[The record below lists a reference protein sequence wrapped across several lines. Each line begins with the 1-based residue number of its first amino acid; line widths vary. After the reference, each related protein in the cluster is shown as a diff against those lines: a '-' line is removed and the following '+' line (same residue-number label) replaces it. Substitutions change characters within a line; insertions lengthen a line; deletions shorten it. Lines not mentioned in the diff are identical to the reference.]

1 MFFLKHIFRLREKW
15 QIQRKDEEKP
25 FLEHLDDL
33 RTTLL
38 RMVSCLAV
46 STVLCA
52 FFASNLM
59 DILRRPVNQVWDMFE
74 QTHLPAEVDLEEW
87 GRAKETA
94 TAAAGL
100 DAAQRELLFG
110 QMAPRQAELAQA
122 VLVLR
127 GAQPVPDARKEFFI
141 REASPSASVREL
153 AASLHAQDAV
163 LADGT
168 GRGALKMMSA
178 FQPGEAFMLTIKLSL
193 YAGVVISFP
202 LLLYFLLQF
211 IIPGLLEHERKLL
224 YKCMAV
230 GFGLFLAGTLFCY
243 FVVLPRVLTFFYTY
257 SLEFGISNEW
267 RIGYYLSFA
276 TQMILMFGLAFEL
289 PVVVMPFVKLGVLT
303 YDMMKATRRY
313 AIVAIA
319 ILAAVITPTPDV
331 ATMMLMAVPMYALYE
346 LCILLAWMNERKE
359 AAKSREEAARFEED
373 FNNDRSPYN
382 RE

>member
-15 QIQRKDEEKP
+15 QIQRDDEEKP

-33 RTTLL
+33 RTMLL
-38 RMVSCLAV
+38 RMVFCLVV
-46 STVLCA
+46 SMLLCA
-52 FFASNLM
+52 GFASNLM

-74 QTHLPAEVDLEEW
+74 ESHLPAGIDLDSW
-87 GRAKETA
+87 GKAKETA
-94 TAAAGL
+94 TAAVGL
-100 DAAQRELLFG
+100 DADQRRILFREVS
-110 QMAPRQAELAQA
+110 PRLAELTEAA
-122 VLVLR
+122 LVLR
-127 GAQPVPDARKEFFI
+127 GAQALPDDRQEIFI
-141 REASPSASVREL
+141 REASPAPAVREL
-153 AASLHAQDAV
+153 AEALHAKDAV
-163 LADGT
+163 LTDGA

-224 YKCMAV
+224 YKCMAI

-319 ILAAVITPTPDV
+319 ILAAIITPTPDI

-346 LCILLAWMNERKE
+346 ICIILAWLHERKE
-359 AAKSREEAARFEED
+359 AARAREEVERFEED
-373 FNNDRSPYN
+373 FNNDNSPYN
-382 RE
+382 S

>member
-15 QIQRKDEEKP
+15 QIQRDDEEKP

-33 RTTLL
+33 RSMLL
-38 RMVSCLAV
+38 RMALCLTV

-52 FFASNLM
+52 GFASNLM

-74 QTHLPAEVDLEEW
+74 QSHLPASINLDEW
-87 GRAKETA
+87 GEAKEMA
-94 TAAAGL
+94 TGAAGL
-100 DAAQRELLFG
+100 DAAQRETFFRMIPPG
-110 QMAPRQAELAQA
+110 QADLVKA

-127 GAQPVPDARKEFFI
+127 GAQPLPDGKKEFFI
-141 REASPSASVREL
+141 REGSPGDAVRGL
-153 AASLHAQDAV
+153 AEALHARDAV

-224 YKCMAV
+224 YKCMAI

-303 YDMMKATRRY
+303 YDMMKSTRRY

-346 LCILLAWMNERKE
+346 ICIILAWWNERKE
-359 AAKSREEAARFEED
+359 SVRAQEEAARFEED
-373 FNNDRSPYN
+373 FNNNNSPYN
-382 RE
+382 P

>member
-15 QIQRKDEEKP
+15 QIQRDDEEKP

-33 RTTLL
+33 RTMLL
-38 RMVSCLAV
+38 RMVFCLVV
-46 STVLCA
+46 SMLLCA
-52 FFASNLM
+52 GFASNLM

-74 QTHLPAEVDLEEW
+74 ESHLPAGIDLDSW
-87 GRAKETA
+87 GKAKETA
-94 TAAAGL
+94 TAAVGL
-100 DAAQRELLFG
+100 DADQRRILFREVS
-110 QMAPRQAELAQA
+110 PRLAELTEAA
-122 VLVLR
+122 LVLR
-127 GAQPVPDARKEFFI
+127 GAQALPDDRKEIFI
-141 REASPSASVREL
+141 REASPAPAVREL
-153 AASLHAQDAV
+153 AEALHAKDGV
-163 LADGT
+163 LTDGT

-224 YKCMAV
+224 YKCMAI

-319 ILAAVITPTPDV
+319 ILAAIITPTPDI

-346 LCILLAWMNERKE
+346 ICIILAWLHERKE
-359 AAKSREEAARFEED
+359 AARAREEVERFEED
-373 FNNDRSPYN
+373 FNNDNSPYN
-382 RE
+382 S

>member
-15 QIQRKDEEKP
+15 QIQRDDEEKP

-33 RTTLL
+33 RTMLL
-38 RMVSCLAV
+38 RMVFCLVV
-46 STVLCA
+46 SMLLCA
-52 FFASNLM
+52 GFASNLM

-74 QTHLPAEVDLEEW
+74 ESHLPAGIDLDAW
-87 GRAKETA
+87 GKAKETA
-94 TAAAGL
+94 TAAVGL
-100 DAAQRELLFG
+100 DAAQRRILFREIS
-110 QMAPRQAELAQA
+110 PRLAELTEAA
-122 VLVLR
+122 LVLR
-127 GAQPVPDARKEFFI
+127 GAQALPDDRKEIFI
-141 REASPSASVREL
+141 REASPAPAVREL
-153 AASLHAQDAV
+153 AEALHSKDAV
-163 LADGT
+163 LTDGT

-230 GFGLFLAGTLFCY
+230 GFGLFLVGTLFCY

-346 LCILLAWMNERKE
+346 ICIILAWLHERKE
-359 AAKSREEAARFEED
+359 AARAREEVARFEED
-373 FNNDRSPYN
+373 FNNDNSPYN
-382 RE
+382 S

>member
-15 QIQRKDEEKP
+15 QIQREDEEKP

-38 RMVSCLAV
+38 RMTLCLVV

-74 QTHLPAEVDLEEW
+74 TSHLPTGIDLDAW
-87 GRAKETA
+87 GKAKEIA
-94 TAAAGL
+94 TAAVGL
-100 DAAQRELLFG
+100 DTVQRELLFR
-110 QMAPRQAELAQA
+110 QISPRQVQLTEAA
-122 VLVLR
+122 VVLR
-127 GAQPVPDARKEFFI
+127 GAEALPDEKKSAFI
-141 REASPSASVREL
+141 KDASPTAAVREL
-153 AASLHAQDAV
+153 AEALHARDAV
-163 LADGT
+163 LTDGT

-178 FQPGEAFMLTIKLSL
+178 FQPGEAFMLSIKLSL

-319 ILAAVITPTPDV
+319 ILAAIITPTPDV

-346 LCILLAWMNERKE
+346 ICILLAWLHERKE
-359 AAKSREEAARFEED
+359 NERAREEAARFEEE
-373 FNNDRSPYN
+373 FNNGDSPYN
-382 RE
+382 P

>member
-15 QIQRKDEEKP
+15 QIKREDEEKT

-33 RTTLL
+33 RTMLL
-38 RMVSCLAV
+38 RMALCLAV
-46 STVLCA
+46 STILCA
-52 FFASNLM
+52 GFASDLM
-59 DILRRPVNQVWDMFE
+59 GILRHPVNQVWSMFE
-74 QTHLPAEVDLEEW
+74 ASHLPEGIDLDAWEK
-87 GRAKETA
+87 AKETA
-94 TAAAGL
+94 TAMTSL
-100 DAAQRELLFG
+100 DASQRELFL
-110 QMAPRQAELAQA
+110 RQIPPSQA
-122 VLVLR
+122 DLTEAALLLR
-127 GAQPVPDARKEFFI
+127 GAQPLPEDRKLMFI
-141 REASPSASVREL
+141 KEGSSSSSVRNL
-153 AASLHAQDAV
+153 AEALDAQGSI
-163 LADGT
+163 LTDGT
-168 GRGALKMMSA
+168 GRGALRMMSA
-178 FQPGEAFMLTIKLSL
+178 FQPGEAFMLSIKLSL

-243 FVVLPRVLTFFYTY
+243 FIVLPRVLTFFYTY

-289 PVVVMPFVKLGVLT
+289 PVVVIPFVKLGVLT

-319 ILAAVITPTPDV
+319 IVAAVITPTPDMV
-331 ATMMLMAVPMYALYE
+331 TMMLMAVPMYALYE
-346 LCILLAWMNERKE
+346 ICIILAWLHERRE
-359 AAKSREEAARFEED
+359 VARAREEAARFEKD
-373 FNNDRSPYN
+373 FDNNNSPYN
-382 RE
+382 L

>member
-15 QIQRKDEEKP
+15 QIKREDEEKT

-33 RTTLL
+33 RSMLL
-38 RMVSCLAV
+38 RMALCLAV
-46 STVLCA
+46 STILCA
-52 FFASNLM
+52 GFASDLM

-74 QTHLPAEVDLEEW
+74 ESHLPTGIDLDTW
-87 GRAKETA
+87 GKAKEMA
-94 TAAAGL
+94 TAMANL
-100 DAAQRELLFG
+100 TPAQQEVFL
-110 QMAPRQAELAQA
+110 RQIPESMKDLTES

-127 GAQPVPDARKEFFI
+127 GAQPLPEDKKQIFIKEGSS
-141 REASPSASVREL
+141 SPAVCALAEEL
-153 AASLHAQDAV
+153 YANKAILT
-163 LADGT
+163 DGT

-211 IIPGLLEHERKLL
+211 IIPGLLENERKLL
-224 YKCMAV
+224 YKSMFI

-243 FVVLPRVLTFFYTY
+243 FIVLPRVLTFFYTY

-303 YDMMKATRRY
+303 YDMMKSTRRY

-319 ILAAVITPTPDV
+319 ILAAIITPTPDV

-346 LCILLAWMNERKE
+346 ICIILAWLHERKE
-359 AAKSREEAARFEED
+359 SARVQNEIDQFEAESE
-373 FNNDRSPYN
+373 SGTHPY
-382 RE
+382 

>member
-15 QIQRKDEEKP
+15 QIQRDDEEKP

-33 RTTLL
+33 RRMLL
-38 RMVSCLAV
+38 RMAFCLVV
-46 STVLCA
+46 STILCA
-52 FFASNLM
+52 GFASNLM

-74 QTHLPAEVDLEEW
+74 QSHLPAGVDLDMW
-87 GRAKETA
+87 GKAKETA
-94 TAAAGL
+94 SAVVGL
-100 DAAQRELLFG
+100 DAAQRRLLFR
-110 QMAPRQAELAQA
+110 QVPPRQAELAEA
-122 VLVLR
+122 ALVLR
-127 GAQPVPDARKEFFI
+127 GAEALPDDKKDTFI
-141 REASPSASVREL
+141 REASPTPAIGAL
-153 AASLHAQDAV
+153 AESLHGREAV
-163 LADGT
+163 LTDGT

-346 LCILLAWMNERKE
+346 ICIVLAWMNERKE
-359 AAKSREEAARFEED
+359 IARAREEAARFEED
-373 FNNDRSPYN
+373 FNNDNSPYN
-382 RE
+382 H

>member
-15 QIQRKDEEKP
+15 QIKREDEEKP

-33 RTTLL
+33 RTMLL
-38 RMVSCLAV
+38 RMALCLTV
-46 STVLCA
+46 STILCA
-52 FFASNLM
+52 GFASNLM

-74 QTHLPAEVDLEEW
+74 ESHLPA
-87 GRAKETA
+87 GI
-94 TAAAGL
+94 GL
-100 DAAQRELLFG
+100 DAWSKAKEMATAMTSLGASQRALFL
-110 QMAPRQAELAQA
+110 RQVSPSQA
-122 VLVLR
+122 DLTEAALVLR
-127 GAQPVPDARKEFFI
+127 GAQPLPEDRKQIFI
-141 REASPSASVREL
+141 REGSPSTAVRDL
-153 AASLHAQDAV
+153 AESLYSKGAV

-243 FVVLPRVLTFFYTY
+243 FIVLPRVLTFFYTY

-303 YDMMKATRRY
+303 YDMMKSTRRY

-319 ILAAVITPTPDV
+319 VLAAVITPTPDV

-346 LCILLAWMNERKE
+346 ICIILAWMHERKE
-359 AAKSREEAARFEED
+359 AAHTREEIARFEED
-373 FNNDRSPYN
+373 FNNNNSPYN
-382 RE
+382 Q

>member
-15 QIQRKDEEKP
+15 QIQRDDEEKP

-33 RTTLL
+33 RTMLL
-38 RMVSCLAV
+38 RMVFCLVV
-46 STVLCA
+46 SMLLCA
-52 FFASNLM
+52 GFASNLM

-74 QTHLPAEVDLEEW
+74 ESHLPAGIDLDSW
-87 GRAKETA
+87 GKAKETA
-94 TAAAGL
+94 TAAVGL
-100 DAAQRELLFG
+100 DAGQRRILFREVS
-110 QMAPRQAELAQA
+110 PRLAELTEAA
-122 VLVLR
+122 LVLR
-127 GAQPVPDARKEFFI
+127 GAQALPDDRKEIFI
-141 REASPSASVREL
+141 REASPAPAVREL
-153 AASLHAQDAV
+153 AEALHAKDAV
-163 LADGT
+163 LTDGT

-224 YKCMAV
+224 YKCMAI

-319 ILAAVITPTPDV
+319 ILAAIITPTPDI

-346 LCILLAWMNERKE
+346 ICIILAWLHERKE
-359 AAKSREEAARFEED
+359 AARAREEVARFEED
-373 FNNDRSPYN
+373 FNNDNSPYN
-382 RE
+382 S

>member
-15 QIQRKDEEKP
+15 QIKREDEEKP

-33 RTTLL
+33 RTMLL
-38 RMVSCLAV
+38 RMALCLTV
-46 STVLCA
+46 STILCA
-52 FFASNLM
+52 GFASNLM

-74 QTHLPAEVDLEEW
+74 ESHLPA
-87 GRAKETA
+87 GI
-94 TAAAGL
+94 GL
-100 DAAQRELLFG
+100 DAWGKAKEMATAMTSLGASQRALFL
-110 QMAPRQAELAQA
+110 RQVSPSQA
-122 VLVLR
+122 DLTEAALVLR
-127 GAQPVPDARKEFFI
+127 GAQPLPEDRKQVFI
-141 REASPSASVREL
+141 REGSPSTAVRDL
-153 AASLHAQDAV
+153 AEALYSKGAV

-243 FVVLPRVLTFFYTY
+243 FIVLPRVLTFFYTY

-303 YDMMKATRRY
+303 YDMMKSTRRY
-313 AIVAIA
+313 AIVAI
-319 ILAAVITPTPDV
+319 
-331 ATMMLMAVPMYALYE
+331 YADTGYQLRPRSGRRFRGRNVQSY
-346 LCILLAWMNERKE
+346 AER
-359 AAKSREEAARFEED
+359 A
-373 FNNDRSPYN
+373 
-382 RE
+382 

>member
-15 QIQRKDEEKP
+15 QIQRDDEEKP

-33 RTTLL
+33 RTMLL
-38 RMVSCLAV
+38 RMALCLTV
-46 STVLCA
+46 STILCA
-52 FFASNLM
+52 GFASNLM

-74 QTHLPAEVDLEEW
+74 ESHLPAGIGLEAW
-87 GRAKETA
+87 GKAKEMA
-94 TAAAGL
+94 TAMTSLDDSQKKLLLRQVSPSQGDLTEAA
-100 DAAQRELLFG
+100 
-110 QMAPRQAELAQA
+110 
-122 VLVLR
+122 LVLR
-127 GAQPVPDARKEFFI
+127 GAQPLPEDRKKIFI
-141 REASPSASVREL
+141 RDGSPTSSVREL
-153 AASLHAQDAV
+153 AEALDAKEAI
-163 LADGT
+163 LTDGT

-178 FQPGEAFMLTIKLSL
+178 FQPGEALTIKLSL

-211 IIPGLLEHERKLL
+211 IIPGLLEHERRLL
-224 YKCMAV
+224 YKCMAI

-243 FVVLPRVLTFFYTY
+243 FIVLPRVLTFFYTY

-319 ILAAVITPTPDV
+319 ILAAGITPTPDV

-346 LCILLAWMNERKE
+346 ICIILAWMHERKE
-359 AAKSREEAARFEED
+359 AARAREEVARFEED
-373 FNNDRSPYN
+373 FDNNNSPYN
-382 RE
+382 Q

>member
-15 QIQRKDEEKP
+15 QIKREDEEKP

-33 RTTLL
+33 RTMLL
-38 RMVSCLAV
+38 RMALCLTV
-46 STVLCA
+46 STILCA
-52 FFASNLM
+52 GFASNLM

-74 QTHLPAEVDLEEW
+74 ESHLPA
-87 GRAKETA
+87 GI
-94 TAAAGL
+94 GL
-100 DAAQRELLFG
+100 DAWGKAKEMATAMTSLGASQRALFL
-110 QMAPRQAELAQA
+110 RQVSPSQA
-122 VLVLR
+122 DLTEAALVLR
-127 GAQPVPDARKEFFI
+127 GAQPLPEDRKQVFI
-141 REASPSASVREL
+141 REGSPSTAVRDL
-153 AASLHAQDAV
+153 AEALYSKGAV
-163 LADGT
+163 
-168 GRGALKMMSA
+168 
-178 FQPGEAFMLTIKLSL
+178 KLSL

-243 FVVLPRVLTFFYTY
+243 FIVLPRVLTFFYTY

-303 YDMMKATRRY
+303 YDMMKSTRRY

-319 ILAAVITPTPDV
+319 VLAAVITPTPDV

-346 LCILLAWMNERKE
+346 ICIILAWMHERKE
-359 AAKSREEAARFEED
+359 AARTREEIARFEED
-373 FNNDRSPYN
+373 FNNNNSPYN
-382 RE
+382 Q

>member
-15 QIQRKDEEKP
+15 QIQREDEEKP

-33 RTTLL
+33 RSMLL
-38 RMVSCLAV
+38 RMALCLTV

-52 FFASNLM
+52 GFASNLM

-74 QTHLPAEVDLEEW
+74 QSHLPAGVGLEAW
-87 GRAKETA
+87 GKAKETA
-94 TAAAGL
+94 TALVGL
-100 DAAQRELLFG
+100 DAAQRELLFRRLSPV
-110 QMAPRQAELAQA
+110 QSQLTEAALI
-122 VLVLR
+122 LR
-127 GAQPVPDARKEFFI
+127 GAQALEDDRQEAFI
-141 REASPSASVREL
+141 REASPTAAVRSL
-153 AASLHAQDAV
+153 AESLHAREAV
-163 LADGT
+163 LTDGT

-178 FQPGEAFMLTIKLSL
+178 FQPGEAFMLSIKLSL

-211 IIPGLLEHERKLL
+211 IIPGMLEHERKLL
-224 YKCMAV
+224 YKCMAI

-303 YDMMKATRRY
+303 YDMMKSTRRY

-346 LCILLAWMNERKE
+346 ICIILAWMHERKE
-359 AAKSREEAARFEED
+359 NARAREEAARFEED
-373 FNNDRSPYN
+373 FNNDHSPYN
-382 RE
+382 Q